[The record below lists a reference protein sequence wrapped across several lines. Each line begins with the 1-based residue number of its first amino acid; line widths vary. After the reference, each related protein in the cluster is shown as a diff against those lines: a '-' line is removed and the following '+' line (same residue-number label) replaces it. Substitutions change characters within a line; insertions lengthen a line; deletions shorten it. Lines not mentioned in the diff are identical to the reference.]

1 MALHTRV
8 REVRQRHLQL
18 IAQLLIKRQRLK
30 AERIHQHMA
39 AATRPRLSF
48 RFIHQ
53 LAAQAAAAPGC
64 RNRASSS
71 AASQRHWPG
80 ARSAGSSSPPKAE
93 RCSASTRL
101 PIAATMRL
109 TW

>member
-8 REVRQRHLQL
+8 RKIRQRHLQL

-53 LAAQAAAAPGC
+53 LAAQAAAARSLPDPQILNAQPAAFAFG
-64 RNRASSS
+64 NQPASHRASF
-71 AASQRHWPG
+71 
-80 ARSAGSSSPPKAE
+80 
-93 RCSASTRL
+93 
-101 PIAATMRL
+101 IA
-109 TW
+109 